1 MNFGFLAVSLDRCAY
16 RAESGVSASLKASCK
31 SSEMQSDKY
40 RLLNLTPLAG
50 ESNTDYRKRAEE
62 LEAEAAERRQQQ
74 IDQQSSPLNNP
85 SVRIK
90 AWERLHQLD
99 LPRDPAH
106 RLVGVIAANTGLTL
120 DEIRAEQ
127 HERAAASK

>member
-1 MNFGFLAVSLDRCAY
+1 
-16 RAESGVSASLKASCK
+16 
-31 SSEMQSDKY
+31 MQSDEY
-40 RLLNLTPLAG
+40 RPLNLTPLAG
-50 ESNTDYRKRAEE
+50 EGIVDYRKRAEE
-62 LEAEAAERRQQQ
+62 LQAEAAERRQQQ

-90 AWERLHQLD
+90 TWERLHQVD

-106 RLVGVIAANTGLTL
+106 RLITVIAANTGLTV

-127 HERAAASK
+127 HQRAAANK